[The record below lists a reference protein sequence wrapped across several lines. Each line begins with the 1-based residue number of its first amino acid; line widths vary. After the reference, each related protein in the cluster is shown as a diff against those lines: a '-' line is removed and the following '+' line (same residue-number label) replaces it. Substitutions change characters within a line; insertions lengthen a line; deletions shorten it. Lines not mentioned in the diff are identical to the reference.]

1 VVPSRGHQL
10 PCGHPPPCW
19 SDRVP
24 PDHLRFPR
32 RPGLS
37 ARLPGSPADHGFP
50 FRVALSPRFPVTLGC
65 ARLYRPRRTAS
76 PASKRSSSSESVRVV
91 RGEPHLD
98 GRCSPGFLPLQR
110 PCSNLGASTRPDP
123 SIRAPVHARLEPK
136 PDPPATSDREDPQ
149 PPRPGEPAPQRC
161 PKTSPSPPA
170 LGFAASW
177 PRRQPSD
184 PLRSRAAPPLDGVSF
199 SPGLGS
205 SSGRTLSPAPTFGAS
220 KCSAGDV
227 LRRARPPLVGFG
239 ASSSD

>member
-10 PCGHPPPCW
+10 PCGHPPSCW

-37 ARLPGSPADHGFP
+37 AQLPGSPADHGFP

-65 ARLYRPRRTAS
+65 ARLDRPRRTAS
-76 PASKRSSSSESVRVV
+76 PASKRSSSSESVHVG

-123 SIRAPVHARLEPK
+123 SIRAPVARASSRSPIH
-136 PDPPATSDREDPQ
+136 PRPATVRTSSPLGRVS
-149 PPRPGEPAPQRC
+149 PPRSAVRRHPRARRPKASLRVVLVGSLQPSSELRC
-161 PKTSPSPPA
+161 
-170 LGFAASW
+170 AASRRRLLL
-177 PRRQPSD
+177 PRP
-184 PLRSRAAPPLDGVSF
+184 
-199 SPGLGS
+199 
-205 SSGRTLSPAPTFGAS
+205 
-220 KCSAGDV
+220 
-227 LRRARPPLVGFG
+227 
-239 ASSSD
+239 